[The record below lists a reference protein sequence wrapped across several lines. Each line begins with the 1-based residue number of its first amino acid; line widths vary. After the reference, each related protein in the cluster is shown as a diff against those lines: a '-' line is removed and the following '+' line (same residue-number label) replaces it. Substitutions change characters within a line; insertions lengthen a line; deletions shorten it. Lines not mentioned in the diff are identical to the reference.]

1 MIHSVQ
7 YSGEVR
13 VVDLLRIVRDI
24 ARGILLRP
32 GCT

>member
-13 VVDLLRIVRDI
+13 VVDFLRIVRQI
-24 ARGILLRP
+24 ARGIFLRP

>member
-1 MIHSVQ
+1 MSHSVQ

-13 VVDLLRIVRDI
+13 VVDFLLIVRQI
-24 ARGILLRP
+24 ARGIFLRP